1 MKRQNLL
8 IAAFAALLI
17 ASVTGSAAPLTI
29 GKGDTTANVLAAQ
42 KGNRVTVRLASGEEL
57 SGKVV
62 TVGDHVLQLGELSG
76 KEFFDAAI
84 PVESITAVII
94 RVRE

>member
-1 MKRQNLL
+1 MFRQTVVT
-8 IAAFAALLI
+8 IIFAALL
-17 ASVTGSAAPLTI
+17 AVSAAGAAAPLTI
-29 GKGDTTANVLAAQ
+29 GKGDTTATVLNAQ
-42 KGNRVTVRLASGEEL
+42 KGNRVTVRLKSGEEL
-57 SGKVV
+57 TGKVV

-84 PVESITAVII
+84 PVDSIVAVII

>member
-8 IAAFAALLI
+8 IAVFAALLTVSV
-17 ASVTGSAAPLTI
+17 ASAAAPLTI
-29 GKGDTTANVLAAQ
+29 GKGDTTATVLAAQ
-42 KGNRVTVRLASGEEL
+42 KGNRVTIRLASGEEL

-62 TVGDHVLQLGELSG
+62 TVGDHVLQLGELAG

-84 PVESITAVII
+84 PLESITAVII

>member
-1 MKRQNLL
+1 MNRQ
-8 IAAFAALLI
+8 AAVTMVFAVILAC
-17 ASVTGSAAPLTI
+17 SVTVTAAPLTV
-29 GKGDTTANVLAAQ
+29 GKGDTTATVLAAQ
-42 KGNRVTVRLASGEEL
+42 KGNRVTVRLQSGEEL
-57 SGKVV
+57 SGKVI

-84 PVESITAVII
+84 PLDGIAAVII

>member
-1 MKRQNLL
+1 MNRQ
-8 IAAFAALLI
+8 AAVTMVFAAIL
-17 ASVTGSAAPLTI
+17 ACSVTVAAAPLTV
-29 GKGDTTANVLAAQ
+29 GKGDTTATVLAAQ
-42 KGNRVTVRLASGEEL
+42 KGNRVTVRLQSGEEL
-57 SGKVV
+57 SGKVI

-84 PVESITAVII
+84 PLDGIAAVII